1 MSVGDA
7 QIMLYGPRENVNLT
21 RSIEFIT
28 ITVSTYHQEAKTI
41 EFIQCLINLR
51 GRPKDVLIAYYN
63 VSA

>member
-28 ITVSTYHQEAKTI
+28 ITFLKYS
-41 EFIQCLINLR
+41 F
-51 GRPKDVLIAYYN
+51 N
-63 VSA
+63 VPLGS